1 MATKPASVQL
11 DESASRRSTQSEE
24 PLQSETVRWLAGL
37 PSEVRPRRLPIE
49 YARIANELGRLWGTP
64 KNCISCLNELL
75 IVGRGT
81 RAGFATDIALEL
93 AHLKNYYETVLHPTT
108 QTVWDEIVARPND

>member
-1 MATKPASVQL
+1 MATKPASVQF
-11 DESASRRSTQSEE
+11 DESARRSTQSEE
-24 PLQSETVRWLAGL
+24 ALQSESVRWLAAL

-49 YARIANELGRLWGTP
+49 YARIANELARLWGTP

-75 IVGRGT
+75 IVRRGT
-81 RAGFATDIALEL
+81 RAGFATETALEL
-93 AHLKNYYETVLHPTT
+93 AHLKNYYETVLHPST